1 MSSQISSAKLIEN
14 CNYCREED
22 LEGRWTEIAEVTGIH
37 TVEPS
42 FEALKVP

>member
-14 CNYCREED
+14 SNYCREED
-22 LEGRWTEIAEVTGIH
+22 PEGRWTEIAEVSGFH
-37 TVEPS
+37 TFEPS